1 MLKKSLLWLW
11 RATFWLIVA
20 TLSVMLI
27 AAITIQFWLMPN
39 IGRYKNDIA
48 QFASQ
53 AANQKITIGH
63 LEADW
68 DGIHPHLMLGDIRL
82 FDAQDRIALEFKK
95 IDVLVSWLSVPLLQ
109 PYLAQLSIHS
119 PDLIIR
125 RLTTGEIFIAGI
137 SINGASKP
145 DLANWILKQ
154 NSVEVDHARIQWL
167 DEQRNAPALNLH
179 DVNLNLES
187 PLWRGLV
194 QNHEFSATA
203 IPSAGTREVITIH
216 GDFYG
221 NDIGKIDEW
230 DGYFS
235 IQLKNTDLAAFKPWV
250 DYPVDIQ
257 SGVGAAT
264 ARIYFANHMLQ
275 SVNSDF
281 NIQNL
286 QLLPKSLQT
295 PLRLRKLSGKLEWKN
310 LTPFKLLSNETSDQ
324 GYRVRLNQL
333 FAQTDSQFALNNF
346 NVEYSETKNGVQE
359 AKLTLASAN
368 ITGMAEFASLLP
380 WSESTRQQVIN
391 AAPEGKLEQFT
402 ARWAAS
408 NGTTT
413 HYEIQSKFSGL
424 GIQAQDKL
432 PGFNNLAG
440 NIKADQKNGLLTLR
454 SQQASLDFKG
464 LLRWPIP
471 ISTLNGDVRWQ
482 RKDPVTEITIKD
494 LNINNAHLGGNVNAN
509 YIIDPVKGDY
519 LDLKAKFDRGDAKH
533 ALFYYPITLGTPTLH
548 WLDTSILSGN
558 ANDIHVEIKGRLAD
572 FPFVT
577 PQNQLDPAKGIFRVT
592 AKLSDIL
599 LEYGTGWPVVNQLG
613 MNLLF
618 EGKRMELTST
628 TGKIFGNHIVKS
640 KTVIPQLDADSPML
654 YIDAEVTGPVSEGI
668 HFVNK
673 SPVLEVTQGFTEG
686 LITSGNG
693 KLNLSLKIPMQ
704 DLEASKYK
712 GTYQIVNGRMES
724 PEIPTL
730 AQINGN
736 LEFTE
741 SSLVAKNIKANAFA
755 SPLVFNL
762 ASGKDKS
769 IRIGAAGKISDD
781 GLKQLLR
788 DQNLPKLSAYVNGNA
803 DWSGNI
809 LIQKPRVSINLR
821 SDLVG
826 INSRFP
832 APLNKSIG
840 QPLSLRIYK
849 RQDAG
854 AENLYVNLGNKVVTK
869 ISRSIENGKP
879 KMLGADIQFYPENM
893 GSSTSTEYERM
904 RDRNASGIS
913 VGGKL
918 DYLDA
923 DAWRYVIKNIKDS
936 GKQTTAPTIKKI
948 ALSIDALDL
957 FNRRINQL
965 KINHLAVKDGL
976 EATIE
981 SREISGDLQWIQQ
994 NNGKLIARLSKFI
1007 VPESAPDRLSAIKE
1021 QGENNAANNEFTK
1034 QRQDYPAIDIFAE
1047 NFEFDQKNFGS
1058 LEVLAYPQQEN
1069 WNIQRL
1075 KIASP
1080 DGVIS
1085 ADGAW
1090 NNWIRNP
1097 NTALNVNWD
1106 IKDLG
1111 KTLKR
1116 FGYPDTVKDGSGE
1129 FKGKLSWPGSP
1140 SQFETVRLNGE
1151 LEFDVRKG
1159 QILQV
1164 QPGVGR
1170 LLGLISLQSL
1180 PRRLTLDF
1188 RDLFSSGFAF
1198 DKITASVKIN
1208 QGILRSDNFTMTG
1221 PAADVQIKGETNLQ
1235 KETQHL
1241 YVKVLPRISDSVSLA
1256 ALAGGPLAGAVAF
1269 LAQKVLKDPL
1279 NKIAS
1284 TEYEIVGTWDNPQ
1297 EIKTAE
1303 PNGNKSQGSSLI
1315 SR

>member
-11 RATFWLIVA
+11 RTTLWLVVATFSI
-20 TLSVMLI
+20 MLI
-27 AAITIQFWLMPN
+27 AALTIQFWLMPN
-39 IGRYKNDIA
+39 IGRYRHDIA
-48 QFASQ
+48 LFASQ
-53 AANQKITIGH
+53 AANQRITIGQIQ
-63 LEADW
+63 ADW
-68 DGIHPHLMLGDIRL
+68 EGIHPHLMLGDIQI
-82 FDAQDRIALEFKK
+82 FDAQDRVALEFKK
-95 IDVLVSWLSVPLLQ
+95 IDVRMSWLSVPMLQ
-109 PYLAQLSIHS
+109 PYLAQLAIHA
-119 PDLIIR
+119 PELIIR
-125 RLTTGEIFIAGI
+125 RLSNGEIFIAGI
-137 SINGASKP
+137 SINGTSNPA
-145 DLANWILKQ
+145 LANWILKQ
-154 NSVEVDHARIQWL
+154 NRVEIDHARIQWL
-167 DEQRNAPALNLH
+167 DEQRNAPALDLH
-179 DVNLNLES
+179 DVNLTLES
-187 PLWRGLV
+187 PLWRGFV
-194 QNHEFSATA
+194 QSHHFSANAVLST
-203 IPSAGTREVITIH
+203 GTREAIKLD

-221 NDIGKIDEW
+221 DDISQAEEW
-230 DGYFS
+230 DGYLG
-235 IQLKNTDLAAFKPWV
+235 IQLNNTELSAFKPWI
-250 DYPVDIQ
+250 DYPIDIQ
-257 SGVGAAT
+257 SGSGST
-264 ARIYFANHMLQ
+264 STRIYFANRMLQ
-275 SVNSDF
+275 SVVSDF
-281 NIQNL
+281 NIRDL
-286 QLLPKSLQT
+286 QVVPKPT
-295 PLRLRKLSGKLEWKN
+295 HAPLRMRKLSGKLQWKN
-310 LTPFKLLSNETSDQ
+310 LDTFKLLSSSASHQ
-324 GYRVRLNQL
+324 GYRISLNQL
-333 FAQTDSQFALNNF
+333 FAQTDAQFAVNDLNA
-346 NVEYSETKNGVQE
+346 EYTKTNSGKQE
-359 AKLTLASAN
+359 AKLSLASAD
-368 ITGMAEFASLLP
+368 ISGIAEFASLLP
-380 WSESTRQQVIN
+380 WPETTRQQILS
-391 AAPEGKLEQFT
+391 AAPEGKLKNLT
-402 ARWAAS
+402 LRWLAQ
-408 NGTTT
+408 NETTT
-413 HYEIQSKFSGL
+413 HYEIQSGFNGL
-424 GIQAQDKL
+424 GIQAQDQR
-432 PGFNNLAG
+432 PGFQNLAG
-440 NIKADQKNGLLTLR
+440 EIKADQKSGQLSLR
-454 SQQASLDFKG
+454 SQQTTLDLKG

-471 ISTLNGDVRWQ
+471 SNTLNGDIRWQ
-482 RKDPVTEITIKD
+482 RKDALTEITIKD
-494 LNINNAHLGGNVNAN
+494 LNISNPHLAGSVNAN
-509 YIIDPVKGDY
+509 YIIDPVKGDF
-519 LDLKAKFDRGDAKH
+519 LDLKGKFDQGNAKY
-533 ALFYYPITLGTPTLH
+533 ALFYYPISLGAPTLH
-548 WLDTSILSGN
+548 WLDTSILSGT
-558 ANDIHVEIKGRLAD
+558 ANDIRIEIKGHLAE

-577 PQNQLDPAKGIFRVT
+577 AQNQLDPTKGIFRVT
-592 AKLSDIL
+592 AKLNDIL
-599 LEYGTGWPVVNQLG
+599 LEYGTGWPVINQLG
-613 MNLLF
+613 MHLLF
-618 EGKRMELTST
+618 EGRRMELTST
-628 TGKIFGNHIVKS
+628 SGAIFGNRIVKS
-640 KTVIPQLDADSPML
+640 KTIIPQLDADSPML

-673 SPVLEVTQGFTEG
+673 SPVLEVTQGFTDG
-686 LITSGNG
+686 LVTGGNG

-704 DLEASKYK
+704 NLEASTYK
-712 GTYQIVNGRMES
+712 GTYQIMNGRMES
-724 PEIPTL
+724 TEIPTL
-730 AQINGN
+730 TQINGN

-741 SSLVAKNIKANAFA
+741 SNLVAKNIKAYAFG
-755 SPLVFNL
+755 SPLAFNL
-762 ASGKDKS
+762 VSGKDKS
-769 IRIGAAGKISDD
+769 IRIGAAGKLSDD

-788 DQNLPKLSAYVNGNA
+788 DQNLSKLSSYINGNA

-832 APLNKSIG
+832 APLNKIAG
-840 QPLSLRIYK
+840 QPLNLRIHK

-854 AENLYVNLGNKVVTK
+854 AEMLYLNLGNKIVTK
-869 ISRSIENGKP
+869 INRGLENGKP
-879 KMLGADIQFYPENM
+879 KMLGADIQLNPDNL
-893 GSSTSTEYERM
+893 GSSTSTEFERL
-904 RDRNASGIS
+904 RDRSAAGIAI
-913 VGGKL
+913 GGKL

-923 DAWRYVIKNIKDS
+923 DAWRFVLKNLKDS
-936 GKQTTAPTIKKI
+936 GKQPIPLAIKKT
-948 ALSIDALDL
+948 ALSIDAIDL

-1007 VPESAPDRLSAIKE
+1007 VPESAPDRLSAMKE
-1021 QGENNAANNEFTK
+1021 PSENITGNEFTR
-1034 QRQDYPAIDIFAE
+1034 QRQDYPAVDIFAE

-1090 NNWIRNP
+1090 NNWIKNP
-1097 NTALNVNWD
+1097 NTSLNVSWD

-1208 QGILRSDNFTMTG
+1208 QGVLRSDNFTMTG

-1297 EIKTAE
+1297 EIKSAE
-1303 PNGNKSQGSSLI
+1303 PTGNKSQGNHLM